1 MNPSWPRRVWERQG
15 LLGRLLWTLAL
26 PSSFLYLLAVEVR
39 NLLYSRE
46 WLPVKSLPCAVI
58 SVGNLTVGG
67 TGKTPTALWLGHALS
82 RRGFRVAILSRGYKR
97 RQRAPHLLEPGQ
109 DQRLVLRAGEDPSE
123 AGDEPMMMAKVL
135 GQRVGVGENRYEVG
149 MQLLGRSEVDV
160 FVLDDG
166 FQHRQLKRDLDLLLL
181 GSNGGGWLLPAG
193 PFREPSRALGRADL
207 YLVTGSL
214 AEWQPLLAGHPK
226 DAVFVGALKPTGLL
240 TLERGQWKEYPLG
253 LLDRSK
259 ILAVSAIADPS
270 AFYRM
275 IHEWE
280 GELVDTMEFPDHHSY
295 SARDWQRINR
305 AARNVDL
312 IVTTE
317 KDILKLVRFPFAK
330 EKLFALRVEMVVE
343 NGAALVQSVEE
354 AIRSKREGV

>member
-1 MNPSWPRRVWERQG
+1 MNPSWARRVWERQG
-15 LLGRLLWTLAL
+15 VLGRLLWVLSV
-26 PSSFLYLLAVEVR
+26 PFSFPYLLAVDVR
-39 NLLYSRE
+39 NLLYSRG
-46 WLPVKSLPCAVI
+46 WLPIQSLPRAVI

-67 TGKTPTALWLGHALS
+67 TGKTPTVLWLGQELS
-82 RRGFRVAILSRGYKR
+82 RGGWRVAILSRGYKR
-97 RQRAPHLLEPGQ
+97 RRLEPHLLEPGR
-109 DQRLVLRAGEDPSE
+109 DQGAVLGIGEDPSE
-123 AGDEPMMMAKVL
+123 AGDEAMMMARVF

-160 FVLDDG
+160 FLLDDG

-181 GSNGGGWLLPAG
+181 GPNGGGSLLPAG
-193 PFREPSRALGRADL
+193 PLREPRSALRRADL

-214 AEWQPLLAGHPK
+214 TEWQPLLEGRPE
-226 DAVFVGALKPTGLL
+226 DAIFVGALKPKALL
-240 TLERGQWKEYPLG
+240 TLELGQWKEYPLT

-270 AFYRM
+270 HFYRM

-280 GELVDTMEFPDHHSY
+280 GELVDTMEFPDHYSY
-295 SARDWQRINR
+295 SARDWQRISR
-305 AARNVDL
+305 VARNTDL

-317 KDILKLVRFPFAK
+317 KDILKLVRFPFAR

-343 NGAALVQSVEE
+343 NGAALVQSVER
-354 AIRSKREGV
+354 AIRSARKGT